1 MFSMMAVVRVKNFD
15 EEIQDVVLWS
25 KGRQRNARKRKPND
39 AKQLGKIPNGALC
52 SLLETND
59 QGFCRIE
66 HGLTDAAWE
75 IKGTMGWVQEKHTQ
89 LLGPCW
95 TDELLREKRDF
106 VGRHHNTSGP
116 STLEQGVWLHTED
129 EQVPEG
135 VWLHTEDEQVPQ
147 APLPGRAQASA
158 STTRTGSSGPSGPTQ
173 ASVAIAPDHTESP
186 SRNPPQACSPRRRS
200 RSPPRD
206 ARKPYNVFAM
216 SPLPTE

>member
-1 MFSMMAVVRVKNFD
+1 MMAVVRVKNFD

-66 HGLTDAAWE
+66 HGLTDTAWE
-75 IKGTMGWVQEKHTQ
+75 IEGTMGWVQEKHTQ

-158 STTRTGSSGPSGPTQ
+158 LTTRTGSSGPSGP
-173 ASVAIAPDHTESP
+173 TESP

-206 ARKPYNVFAM
+206 ARKPFSVFAM

>member
-1 MFSMMAVVRVKNFD
+1 MMAVVRVKNFD

-75 IKGTMGWVQEKHTQ
+75 IEGTMGWVQEKHTQ

-116 STLEQGVWLHTED
+116 STLEQ
-129 EQVPEG
+129 G

-206 ARKPYNVFAM
+206 ARKPFSVFAM

>member
-1 MFSMMAVVRVKNFD
+1 MAVVRVKNFD

-75 IKGTMGWVQEKHTQ
+75 IEGTMGWVQEKHTQ

-173 ASVAIAPDHTESP
+173 ASVAIAPP
-186 SRNPPQACSPRRRS
+186 SRNP

-206 ARKPYNVFAM
+206 ASRSRSRPRDARRPYNVFQ
-216 SPLPTE
+216 